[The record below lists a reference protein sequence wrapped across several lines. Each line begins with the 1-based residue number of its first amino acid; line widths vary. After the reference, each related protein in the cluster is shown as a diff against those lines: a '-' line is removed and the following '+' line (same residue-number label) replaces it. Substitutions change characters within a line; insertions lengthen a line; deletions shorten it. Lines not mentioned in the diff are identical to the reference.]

1 MWQPARRWC
10 SRRAVLTG
18 LVLAAWSSSGCMHWK
33 TQSAF
38 PEVVA
43 GKHPSRVR
51 VTRGDGSR
59 VVLLRPEVL
68 GDSLVGAPAGRSRS
82 GGRPAVALAD
92 VSEVALRR
100 VDPAATAAMGLGT
113 LALAGVVVIGLL
125 WSSRAD

>member
-10 SRRAVLTG
+10 SRRAGLTG
-18 LVLAAWSSSGCMHWK
+18 LVLAAWSSSACMHWK
-33 TQSAF
+33 TQSAL

-43 GKHPSRVR
+43 GKHPSR

-82 GGRPAVALAD
+82 GGRPAVALPD

-113 LALAGVVVIGLL
+113 LALAGVAVIGLL